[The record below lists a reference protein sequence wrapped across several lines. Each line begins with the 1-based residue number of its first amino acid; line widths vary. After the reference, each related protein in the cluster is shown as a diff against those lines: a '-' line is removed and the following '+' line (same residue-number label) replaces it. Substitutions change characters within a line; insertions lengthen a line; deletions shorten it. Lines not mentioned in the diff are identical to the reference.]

1 MYDDIVYGF
10 KLVVFLIALKCI
22 YKGSKVGGVN
32 NTNTLYSGIV
42 LLLFTLFVSGV
53 EMITPGDT
61 PWEYLLISGNEDDWF
76 NALLGGTMLLCLPV
90 TIFVFCGKDIEGIL
104 NAKD

>member
-22 YKGSKVGGVN
+22 YKGSKVSGVN

-42 LLLFTLFVSGV
+42 LLLFTLFVTGV

-61 PWEYLLISGNEDDWF
+61 PWEYLLISGNQDDWF
-76 NALLGGTMLLCLPV
+76 NALLGGALTDPLIIALVLRCV
-90 TIFVFCGKDIEGIL
+90 
-104 NAKD
+104 